1 MFARDGISSLRFVV
15 RVRAESLY
23 DFYFKRVATDLEFYD
38 YRMEI
43 KRETQLL
50 KTFRGGKVFIV
61 TAGEYHH
68 TRIQETPT

>member
-23 DFYFKRVATDLEFYD
+23 DFYIKRVETDLKFSD

-43 KRETQLL
+43 KRETRLL
-50 KTFRGGKVFIV
+50 NTFRSG
-61 TAGEYHH
+61 
-68 TRIQETPT
+68 

>member
-23 DFYFKRVATDLEFYD
+23 DFYFKRVVTDLKFSD
-38 YRMEI
+38 YHMEI

-50 KTFRGGKVFIV
+50 NSLRS
-61 TAGEYHH
+61 E
-68 TRIQETPT
+68 

>member
-1 MFARDGISSLRFVV
+1 MFARVGISSLRFVV

-23 DFYFKRVATDLEFYD
+23 DFYFKRVAADLKFYD

-50 KTFRGGKVFIV
+50 NTFR
-61 TAGEYHH
+61 
-68 TRIQETPT
+68 